1 MLEGARTI
9 IKQIKQEIDV
19 GTMMHQKESKYTS
32 RGSSFVKKP

>member
-19 GTMMHQKESKYTS
+19 GTMIQEKESKYTS
-32 RGSSFVKKP
+32 RGNSFVKKP